1 MKEIKIIVLILSIFF
16 FTSELKASVNL
27 SKPLWKQVSELTCKG
42 EFRMDCV
49 NGDCTKGDSTAL
61 WKIDFLNNSVIY
73 MNMDFEE
80 KINSK
85 SHKFYD
91 TINKVS
97 NTIHFGTRMM
107 AFEIDYLKNLKD
119 GIPSVVLG
127 ATLYEE
133 YMDVNSSYFK
143 CFPS

>member
-1 MKEIKIIVLILSIFF
+1 MREIKIIALILSIFF

-42 EFRMDCV
+42 EFRMDCA
-49 NGDCTKGDSTAL
+49 NGDCTKGDTTAL
-61 WKIDFLNNSVIY
+61 WKIDFLNNSVIF

-85 SHKFYD
+85 NHKFYEA
-91 TINKVS
+91 INKVS

-127 ATLYEE
+127 ATMYEE
-133 YMDVNSSYFK
+133 YMDINSTYFK

>member
-1 MKEIKIIVLILSIFF
+1 MKEIKIIALILSIFF

-42 EFRMDCV
+42 EFRMDCA

-73 MNMDFEE
+73 MNHDAEE
-80 KINSK
+80 KIHSK
-85 SHKFYD
+85 IHEFYD
-91 TINKVS
+91 IINSSS

-107 AFEIDYLKNLKD
+107 AFEIDFLKNLKD

-127 ATLYEE
+127 VTMYEE
-133 YMDVNSSYFK
+133 YMDINSTYFK

>member
-1 MKEIKIIVLILSIFF
+1 MKEIKIIALILSIFF

-27 SKPLWKQVSELTCKG
+27 SKPLWKQVSELICKG
-42 EFRMDCV
+42 DFRMDCV

-85 SHKFYD
+85 NHKFYD

-127 ATLYEE
+127 ATLNEE
-133 YMDVNSSYFK
+133 YMDINSTYFK

>member
-1 MKEIKIIVLILSIFF
+1 MKELKIITLILSIFF
-16 FTSELKASVNL
+16 FTSDLKASVNQ

-73 MNMDFEE
+73 MNHDAKE
-80 KINSK
+80 KIHSK
-85 SHKFYD
+85 IHKFYD
-91 TINKVS
+91 IINKSS

-107 AFEIDYLKNLKD
+107 TFEIDFLKNLKD

-127 ATLYEE
+127 VTMYEE
-133 YMDVNSSYFK
+133 YMDINSTYFK

>member
-1 MKEIKIIVLILSIFF
+1 MKEIKIIALILSIFF

-73 MNMDFEE
+73 MNMDF
-80 KINSK
+80 KKRLIARVTN
-85 SHKFYD
+85 FT
-91 TINKVS
+91 TI
-97 NTIHFGTRMM
+97 
-107 AFEIDYLKNLKD
+107 
-119 GIPSVVLG
+119 
-127 ATLYEE
+127 
-133 YMDVNSSYFK
+133 
-143 CFPS
+143 

>member
-1 MKEIKIIVLILSIFF
+1 MKELKIITLILSIFF
-16 FTSELKASVNL
+16 FTSDLKASVNQ

-42 EFRMDCV
+42 EFRMDCA

-73 MNMDFEE
+73 MNHDAEE
-80 KINSK
+80 KIHRK
-85 SHKFYD
+85 IHEFYD
-91 TINKVS
+91 IINKSS

-107 AFEIDYLKNLKD
+107 TFEIDFLKNLKD

-127 ATLYEE
+127 VTMYEE
-133 YMDVNSSYFK
+133 YMDINSTYFK